1 MLGKRT
7 CRRVAAVAA
16 AVGLAAGLGGASAE
30 ADHCRPIIMFSGYSA
45 ADTAGPKLNPGVA
58 GCPFVNHEDE
68 NTDTNYFLPGANS
81 VSVGLVADPK
91 GVERPAEGATATV
104 TAGAIEITYLAASQ
118 QEVTFTE
125 AMDLTWSGTRW
136 NSQSFTVDGVLLR
149 ATATVLT
156 QPDIEVSNTYRAIGE
171 GA

>member
-1 MLGKRT
+1 M
-7 CRRVAAVAA
+7 
-16 AVGLAAGLGGASAE
+16 GLAAGLTGPGAE
-30 ADHCRPIIMFSGYSA
+30 ADHCTPIIMFSGHTA
-45 ADTAGPKLNPGVA
+45 GEAAGPKLNPGSG
-58 GCPFVNHEDE
+58 GCLFVNHEDE
-68 NTDTNYFLPGANS
+68 NIDTNYFVPGANS
-81 VSVGLVADPK
+81 VSVGLRADPK
-91 GVERPAEGATATV
+91 GVDRPAVGETATV
-104 TAGAIEITYLAASQ
+104 TAGEIEVTYLDANQ

-149 ATATVLT
+149 VTATVLT

>member
-1 MLGKRT
+1 
-7 CRRVAAVAA
+7 
-16 AVGLAAGLGGASAE
+16 VGL
-30 ADHCRPIIMFSGYSA
+30 R
-45 ADTAGPKLNPGVA
+45 
-58 GCPFVNHEDE
+58 
-68 NTDTNYFLPGANS
+68 
-81 VSVGLVADPK
+81 ADPK
-91 GVERPAEGATATV
+91 GVDRPAVGETATV
-104 TAGAIEITYLAASQ
+104 TAGEIEVTYLDANQ

-149 ATATVLT
+149 VTATVLT